1 MSRRKNRRRG
11 GSQQDQPA
19 QERVLE
25 AGHAASQVNPVIQP
39 DGGGRSSVADLVL
52 VRNARILQGKA
63 VPEQPTGRKDVPTD
77 GKRPVIEVADRQI
90 EDRALNRSEE
100 VRKEIWRSAEENR
113 RYYHQQLTLDTH
125 PKPWFHYLKQRFQY
139 AEFIMIDPD
148 MAQALLQS
156 QVLKDGSSANRK
168 IKGWLLEEYKRDFV
182 SGRWI
187 PSDEGIGINLSG
199 CLFNGQ
205 HRLTAIVETGI
216 SYPLWI
222 TFNVLD
228 EAKFVTDS
236 GAKRTTS
243 EKLQMVVDTKLGG
256 RVAGMLKAIMRGTAD
271 RMKFSDPEVAEFAA
285 KWEHVIAWVKD
296 NVPALR
302 AEVQAAIAKAYLWY
316 GEEKIKP
323 FCDRIANIQF
333 DGDGDPAKA
342 LFVALQRAKVNR
354 MNSVG
359 VAYRKALAAIEADIE
374 GRTIQKLQGASR
386 EQDIF
391 VWLPGWELPPG
402 AAYNQQS

>member
-1 MSRRKNRRRG
+1 MSRRKNRRGRPT
-11 GSQQDQPA
+11 QEAPA

-25 AGHAASQVNPVIQP
+25 AGHAASAKKPIIQP

-52 VRNARILQGKA
+52 VRNARILQGKE
-63 VPEQPTGRKDVPTD
+63 VPEQPGEA
-77 GKRPVIEVADRQI
+77 GKRPVIEVADTPSDRKKL
-90 EDRALNRSEE
+90 EDRALDRSEE
-100 VRKEIWRSAEENR
+100 VRKEIWRVAEENR
-113 RYYHQQLTLDTH
+113 QHYIHQMTTDQH
-125 PKPWFHYLKQRFQY
+125 PKPWFQYIKQRFQY
-139 AEFIMIDPD
+139 AEFIMVDPD

-156 QVLKDGSSANRK
+156 QVLKDGTSANRK
-168 IKGWLLEEYKRDFV
+168 IKAWLLEEYKRDFV
-182 SGRWI
+182 NGRWI
-187 PSDEGIGINLSG
+187 PSDEGIGVNLSS

-243 EKLQMVVDTKLGG
+243 EKLQMVVDTRLGG
-256 RVAGMLKAIMRGTAD
+256 RVAGMLKALMRGTAD

-285 KWEHVIAWVKD
+285 KWEHVIQWVKD
-296 NVPALR
+296 NAHGLR

-316 GEEKIKP
+316 GEDAIKP
-323 FCDRIANIQF
+323 FCDRISNIQF
-333 DGDGDPAKA
+333 DGEGDPAKA

-359 VAYRKALAAIEADIE
+359 VAYRKALSAIEAEIE

-386 EQDIF
+386 DTDLF

-402 AAYNQQS
+402 AAYRQQQN